1 MAVPGRSVVGAAF
14 PAAGQLDRIKQMQRE
29 LTRAAAEGGMVAR
42 PTSAAPAPPTPSYG
56 VVLDP
61 DPVEIPADVPA
72 PAPALAPA
80 PEGMPQRPPLQVGPG
95 RFADAEGRP
104 AVRRDNQTF
113 AYEDGTVVD
122 VEGNVVGVVTPG
134 DLTDTSAAPADN
146 LEASAVEIED
156 GEPKKR
162 SGLTPNT
169 KKIDPL
175 EKLAGDI
182 FQATTEAPGE
192 SLSQGTVRRLYR
204 QFSKLSP
211 EEQAMVSEIMPALTI
226 PDPDTGK
233 TRLSRLAEIAGEDPQ
248 FRAAQQI
255 DNAAQAVE
263 ASQAPGRRTADP
275 ALAAENVAV
284 ARSLI
289 EEQLPEGD
297 WNALSRV
304 FGELPPEQR
313 TAVLQ
318 RLSGLRSDDPASA
331 RGFVSQMLDG
341 NSAEPVFV
349 PNQMALT
356 LAPMNKVDEMLM
368 DIDAAKRVGDSD
380 RQAALSEQL
389 RQGIAGGQ
397 FTSEQVN
404 DARSRFLLRRQVEQ
418 ELRRAIIGT
427 DDTYGTAQARL
438 LEAGRPVPQAPTIPQ
453 GARTPEVST
462 VGVDEPAAPEGAA
475 ATAAL
480 REREQQAEA
489 RAPGKFLSR
498 AQRIALTGLDPDDK
512 QAARRLPLWL
522 KGSSSKPNT
531 PFEGRTAGERGL
543 STRDEEAVKQ
553 AIELYGPNRATDP
566 DSPKGAM
573 EEAQDELR
581 RAQYELRLAQMGRTS
596 RNARTSLEDVAA
608 AQEKLASIQNTIRN
622 LAAMEDDLFPP
633 RVINNRT
640 GALVINPS
648 TGQPVRVPKDW
659 LRNPDAV
666 PEQYSIERG
675 YRGLSD
681 SQLNRGGQ
689 RETYNQ
695 LLATIAGFRPKAA
708 DNVGR
713 ANAAMNPLDAAAIRD
728 EAIEMFGDDAAELLD
743 EDFRPN
749 WAADPDDL
757 RQPGAPLR
765 DGRLGGNPQDS
776 RVRSAV
782 LSLFNGPNPLTL
794 INPATSRRFTA
805 EEVVDEAMNKGDI
818 FGPDPTSDAYKA
830 ARERIIRQVEREFI
844 DNARSAPPMRLVEK
858 PDGTVEIELA
868 TNDAPAPAPDPAA
881 AGVATAQDPNAIP
894 REGVRD
900 MRGLERGVPNQLGQV
915 EQLTPEERLAQY
927 ERRLEEFQRAVRQPG
942 YTRTAPSEVLE
953 PRGGAPVEV
962 DASGMPVAVKPGTP
976 RATRDFSAPETVL
989 SPEDEALL
997 ASNMPI
1003 EDPDVIDAPDRTP
1016 ASKPATSGGSQAEV
1030 IDAADDA
1037 PETYTT
1043 QQLEALWRAWFA
1055 RQKPRV
1061 FSTDKG
1067 SFWQMGIRPG
1077 MTFEEFA
1084 RETLDGKGLRNYA
1097 PAEYGEGGQVVRQ
1110 QRKVKVIGVDG
1121 GEVIDAADDAAA
1133 ATPAPD
1139 ATAPRPLGADDAD
1152 AIDAPDD
1159 PPAAATQAADD
1170 VAETADPADTSTA
1183 GDAARQADAQTR
1195 GADVRPQD
1203 KWRFPWGRVGLGAAA
1218 LLGGAT
1224 VVSNLSQ
1231 PDLTNPIDIPGGG
1244 GPGDGGGVPY
1254 IPVGSQS
1261 GALAPASAVSPEDAI
1276 ERALERIRGA
1286 RATRGAP
1293 SYNTMF
1299 NYTYRS

>member
-1 MAVPGRSVVGAAF
+1 
-14 PAAGQLDRIKQMQRE
+14 
-29 LTRAAAEGGMVAR
+29 
-42 PTSAAPAPPTPSYG
+42 
-56 VVLDP
+56 VLDP

-72 PAPALAPA
+72 AAPALAPA
-80 PEGMPQRPPLQVGPG
+80 PEGMPQRPPLQVGAG

-104 AVRRDNQTF
+104 AVRRDGQTF
-113 AYEDGTVVD
+113 VYEDGTVVD

-146 LEASAVEIED
+146 LAASAVEIED
-156 GEPKKR
+156 GTPNLK
-162 SGLTPNT
+162 PNT

-289 EEQLPEGD
+289 EGQLPEGD

-313 TAVLQ
+313 AAVLQ
-318 RLSGLRSDDPASA
+318 RLSGQGADDPTSA
-331 RGFVSQMLDG
+331 RGFVSRMLDG
-341 NSAEPVFV
+341 NQAEPVFV
-349 PNQMALT
+349 PNQMARA
-356 LAPMNKVDEMLM
+356 LAPANDVDAMLM
-368 DIDAAKRVGDSD
+368 DIDAAKRVGDSE

-389 RQGIAGGQ
+389 RQGISSGQ

-427 DDTYGTAQARL
+427 DETYSAEQAQL
-438 LEAGRPVPQAPTIPQ
+438 LEAGRPAPQAPTIPQ
-453 GARTPEVST
+453 GARTPEISPV
-462 VGVDEPAAPEGAA
+462 VRDEFDMPKAPDGAD
-475 ATAAL
+475 ATALL
-480 REREQQAEA
+480 RERQEQADA
-489 RAPGKFLSR
+489 RAPGAFLTR
-498 AQRIALTGLDPDDK
+498 DQRLVAAGLDPADE
-512 QAARRLPLWL
+512 QAARRLPLWM
-522 KGSSSKPNT
+522 KGNSSKPGT
-531 PFEGRTAGERGL
+531 PFESRTAGDRGT
-543 STRDEEAVKQ
+543 STRDDAAVLQ
-553 AIELYGPNRATDP
+553 AQELKA
-566 DSPKGAM
+566 AM
-573 EEAQDELR
+573 DEAQGELR
-581 RAQYELRLAQMGRTS
+581 QAVYELRLAQIGRTS
-596 RNARTSLEDVAA
+596 GTAQTTADDVAA
-608 AQEKLASIQNTIRN
+608 AAAQVESARSVIRR
-622 LAAMEDDLFPP
+622 LGEMEDELFPP
-633 RVINNRT
+633 RVINAST

-648 TGQPVRVPKDW
+648 TGQPARVPKEW

-794 INPATSRRFTA
+794 INPATGRRFTA
-805 EEVVDEAMNKGDI
+805 AEAVDEAMNKGDI
-818 FGPDPTSDAYKA
+818 FGPDPTSAAYQA
-830 ARERIIRQVEREFI
+830 ARERIITQVEREFG
-844 DNARSAPPMRLVEK
+844 DAARSAPTVRLVETD
-858 PDGTVEIELA
+858 DGVQVQPVTGA
-868 TNDAPAPAPDPAA
+868 DAAPAADPAA
-881 AGVATAQDPNAIP
+881 EGVATSQDPSAIP
-894 REGVRD
+894 RQEGAWPEGTMNQKAVAGPDPRDNVR
-900 MRGLERGVPNQLGQV
+900 G
-915 EQLTPEERLAQY
+915 AQ
-927 ERRLEEFQRAVRQPG
+927 P
-942 YTRTAPSEVLE
+942 
-953 PRGGAPVEV
+953 
-962 DASGMPVAVKPGTP
+962 
-976 RATRDFSAPETVL
+976 ATTSTKDFSAPETVL

-1016 ASKPATSGGSQAEV
+1016 AAARSQGGDSTAEV
-1030 IDAADDA
+1030 VDA
-1037 PETYTT
+1037 PNDADAYTP
-1043 QQLEALWRAWFA
+1043 QQLESLWRAWFA
-1055 RQKPRV
+1055 KQKPQRIPHNDRDV
-1061 FSTDKG
+1061 
-1067 SFWQMGIRPG
+1067 WIMGVRPG
-1077 MTFEEFA
+1077 MTFEEWA
-1084 RETLDGKGLRNYA
+1084 AETLDGKGLRNYA
-1097 PAEYGEGGQVVRQ
+1097 PAEIDDAGRVVRP
-1110 QRKVKVIGVDG
+1110 QRKVKIIGVDG
-1121 GEVIDAADDAAA
+1121 GEVVDAADDAAA

-1139 ATAPRPLGADDAD
+1139 ATSPRSLGADDAEV
-1152 AIDAPDD
+1152 IDAPDD
-1159 PPAAATQAADD
+1159 PPAAARQAADD
-1170 VAETADPADTSTA
+1170 AAETADSADTATPD
-1183 GDAARQADAQTR
+1183 GAAKKADAQKDGTDAR
-1195 GADVRPQD
+1195 KKD
-1203 KWRFPWGRVGLGAAA
+1203 KWRFPLGRVGLGAGAVI
-1218 LLGGAT
+1218 GGAT
-1224 VVSNLSQ
+1224 LISNLSK
-1231 PDLTNPIDIPGGG
+1231 PDLTGPIDIPGGG

-1254 IPVGSQS
+1254 IPVGAQA

-1286 RATRGAP
+1286 RASRGAP
-1293 SYNTMF
+1293 AYNTMF